1 MTKIDRESAEILE
14 RLRRQIAGVR
24 QDKTSNVTA
33 GSRSTAQLRPTAPSP
48 LQDLSS
54 LRLEVETATTGHRDS
69 GQVNPR
75 PPGVAN
81 SLIQFHKKVMRRSLT
96 WYTRPIHVFQAA
108 VIRALQETIR
118 VLETQREDLQE
129 QREDIQA
136 QREDLKA
143 QREDLHKI
151 KGDAEDLYLTKHD
164 ANLRQETTIRTI
176 DELHKQVTEGLR
188 NLDAKITPI
197 QAQIQA
203 QMQSQID
210 ALKGTLDAVRAE
222 LMVEKAERLELIR
235 HQRSRE
241 RDVRRLVYAVEGNNS
256 KPADVEASTGAG
268 SLPKRGSAEF
278 DYFSF
283 EDRYRG
289 DEKLIHDRQREYLEY
304 FRGRNDVVD
313 VGCGRGEFL
322 ELMRE
327 NGISARGVELG
338 LDQVLLCREKGL
350 DVVQEDLF
358 TFLESQPDESLGGLF
373 SAQVIEHL
381 SAQDQLRY
389 VALAYQKT
397 SPGSPVIFETIN
409 ALSLYAVLNNYL
421 LDPTHVRL
429 VHPKLLEFAM
439 QSAKFRDVQLKFMAP
454 VSEYRI
460 PSLQLGNVVATN
472 LADFNDGIAHLNELV
487 YGPQDFAAI
496 GWH

>member
-1 MTKIDRESAEILE
+1 MTKIDSESAEILE

-24 QDKTSNVTA
+24 QDKISNVTA
-33 GSRSTAQLRPTAPSP
+33 GSRAAAPFQPSTPSP
-48 LQDLSS
+48 SLDLSS

-69 GQVNPR
+69 GQINPR

-108 VIRALQETIR
+108 VIRALQEIIR
-118 VLETQREDLQE
+118 ALE
-129 QREDIQA
+129 A
-136 QREDLKA
+136 QREDLHQQREDLHQQREDLYA

-151 KGDAEDLYLTKHD
+151 KGDAEDLYLTKRD
-164 ANLRQETTIRTI
+164 ANVRQEATLRTI
-176 DELHKQVTEGLR
+176 DEFRKEVAENLR
-188 NLDAKITPI
+188 ILDGKIHPMQT
-197 QAQIQA
+197 QIQA
-203 QMQSQID
+203 QMQPQID
-210 ALKGTLDAVRAE
+210 GLKGTVGALRAE
-222 LMVEKAERLELIR
+222 LAAEKAETLDLIR
-235 HQRSRE
+235 RQRSRE
-241 RDVRRLVYAVEGNNS
+241 RDVRRLVYAVEGNSS
-256 KPADVEASTGAG
+256 KSAEVEASTRAG
-268 SLPKRGSAEF
+268 NPPSRGSNEF

-289 DEKLIHDRQREYLEY
+289 DEKLIHDRQREYIEY
-304 FRGRNDVVD
+304 FRGRSDVVD
-313 VGCGRGEFL
+313 IGCGRGEFL
-322 ELMRE
+322 ELMRD

-338 LDQVLLCREKGL
+338 LDQFLLCREKGL

-454 VSEYRI
+454 VGEYRI

-472 LADFNDGIAHLNELV
+472 LADFNDGIAHLNELI